1 MPNSKKIV
9 CFGEVLWDMLPT
21 GKLPGGAPMNCAYH
35 IHQLGLQ
42 SQMISRIG
50 KDILGAELKE
60 LLISKKVDTSLLQVD
75 DQYDTSTVAVT
86 LDKKGTPSYEIVQP
100 VAWDFI
106 ELQKNKEVVQ
116 QAEALIY
123 GSLAARNT
131 TTRTTLLQL
140 LPYAP
145 FKIFDINLR
154 SPFYNEETLES
165 LLSPAD
171 IVKMNEE
178 EIEILCKLLGLSS
191 FSEWDQMNWLIR
203 RYQLTGLIIT
213 KGTEGALYFDG
224 KKSYH
229 QPIFKVEVQD
239 TIGSGDAFLAG
250 FTTQY
255 IQGEP
260 IPTCLQFGAF
270 MGAYIASN
278 KGAMPAY
285 DKNSLFELYTSWT
298 S

>member
-1 MPNSKKIV
+1 MPNPKKIV
-9 CFGEVLWDMLPT
+9 CFGEVLWDMLPS

-35 IHQLGLQ
+35 IHQLGLTC
-42 SQMISRIG
+42 QMISRIG
-50 KDILGAELKE
+50 KDDLGMELTAFLAAKN
-60 LLISKKVDTSLLQVD
+60 VDTSLLQED
-75 DQYDTSTVAVT
+75 EQYNTSTVAVT
-86 LDKKGTPSYEIVQP
+86 LDEKGTPSYEIVQP

-116 QAEALIY
+116 QADALVY

-140 LPYAP
+140 LPHAP

-154 SPFYNEETLES
+154 SPFYDKETLES
-165 LLSPAD
+165 LLHPAD

-178 EIEILCKLLGLSS
+178 EIEVICKLLGLNS

-203 RYQLTGLIIT
+203 RYQLTGMIIT

-255 IQGEP
+255 IQGKPVP
-260 IPTCLQFGAF
+260 ICLQFGAF
-270 MGAYIASN
+270 MGAFVASN

-285 DKNSLFELYTSWT
+285 DKKSLFDLYTSWT

>member
-1 MPNSKKIV
+1 MPNPKKIV
-9 CFGEVLWDMLPT
+9 CFGEVLWDMLPS

-35 IHQLGLQ
+35 IHQLGLTC
-42 SQMISRIG
+42 QMISRIG
-50 KDILGAELKE
+50 KDDLGMELTAFLAAKN
-60 LLISKKVDTSLLQVD
+60 VDTSLLQED
-75 DQYDTSTVAVT
+75 EQYNTSTVAVT
-86 LDKKGTPSYEIVQP
+86 LDEKGTPSYEIVQP

-116 QAEALIY
+116 QADALVY

-140 LPYAP
+140 LPHAP

-154 SPFYNEETLES
+154 SPFYDKETLES
-165 LLSPAD
+165 LLHPAD

-178 EIEILCKLLGLSS
+178 EIEVICKLLGLS
-191 FSEWDQMNWLIR
+191 
-203 RYQLTGLIIT
+203 
-213 KGTEGALYFDG
+213 

-255 IQGEP
+255 IQGKPVP
-260 IPTCLQFGAF
+260 ICLQFGAF
-270 MGAYIASN
+270 MGAFVASN

-285 DKNSLFELYTSWT
+285 DKKSLFDLYTSWT

>member
-116 QAEALIY
+116 QADALVY

-131 TTRTTLLQL
+131 TTLTTLLRL

-154 SPFYNEETLES
+154 SPFYDKKTLES
-165 LLSPAD
+165 LLHPAD
-171 IVKMNEE
+171 IVKLNEE

-203 RYQLTGLIIT
+203 RYQLTGMIIT